1 VIELR
6 DTVAI
11 EAGPREVWGW
21 LEALPDHYRQWHPD
35 HLSAAWVR
43 GRGLAPGAVM
53 EAEEVLHG
61 RRHRLRLTCVEVEP
75 GRRVRYRLF
84 PGLGG
89 EFRVAGAD
97 GGSTF
102 TAVLAIGP
110 RLPLVGP
117 IVDAVLRRVLAG
129 RIAAIARHQAE
140 EGQNL
145 RALLQRRDP

>member
-1 VIELR
+1 MIELR

-43 GRGLAPGAVM
+43 GRAVAPGTVM
-53 EAEEVLHG
+53 EAVEVLHG
-61 RRHRLRLTCVEVEP
+61 RRHRLRLTYVEVEP

-89 EFRVAGAD
+89 EFCVAGTD

-102 TAVLAIGP
+102 T
-110 RLPLVGP
+110 
-117 IVDAVLRRVLAG
+117 AVLRRVLAG

-140 EGQNL
+140 EGLNL

>member
-11 EAGPREVWGW
+11 EAGSPEVWEW
-21 LEALPDHYRQWHPD
+21 LESLPDHYRQWHPD

-43 GRGLAPGAVM
+43 GRGLRPGAVM

-84 PGLGG
+84 PGVGG
-89 EFRVAGAD
+89 ELSVAAAD
-97 GGSTF
+97 GG
-102 TAVLAIGP
+102 
-110 RLPLVGP
+110 
-117 IVDAVLRRVLAG
+117 
-129 RIAAIARHQAE
+129 
-140 EGQNL
+140 QNL
-145 RALLQRRDP
+145 KLVMERRGP